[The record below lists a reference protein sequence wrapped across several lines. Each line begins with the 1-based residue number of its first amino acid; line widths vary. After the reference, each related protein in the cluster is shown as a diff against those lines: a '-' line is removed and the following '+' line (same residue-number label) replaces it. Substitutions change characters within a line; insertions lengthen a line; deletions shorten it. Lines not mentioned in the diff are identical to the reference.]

1 MTKDTKSDA
10 AVSVSSANIREQ
22 LLATEKLI
30 RALKQDLDY
39 YRSQNDELIEERGNL
54 LETLSR
60 LDALKGE
67 RSDRENELN
76 FTKSERD
83 QLAGAL
89 RSLEETNQ
97 ELEHRCLVLETAL
110 AAERKKHQ
118 EAQDVIVCL
127 EEQIVQLESIVE
139 LFREN
144 EELRKAEERLAAY
157 RREHGGD

>member
-10 AVSVSSANIREQ
+10 SVAVTSANIREQ

-30 RALKQDLDY
+30 RTLKQDLEY
-39 YRSQNDELIEERGNL
+39 YRSQNEELIEERGDL
-54 LETLSR
+54 LKTLSR
-60 LDALKGE
+60 LDALKAE
-67 RSDRENELN
+67 RSDRENELS
-76 FTKSERD
+76 FAKSERD
-83 QLAGAL
+83 KIAGAL
-89 RSLEETNQ
+89 RGLEKSNQ
-97 ELEHRCLVLETAL
+97 ELNHRCLVLETAL

-118 EAQDVIVCL
+118 AAQEVIVCL

>member
-10 AVSVSSANIREQ
+10 AVAVSSANIREQ

-39 YRSQNDELIEERGNL
+39 YRSQNDELIEERGDL
-54 LETLSR
+54 LKTLSR

-67 RSDRENELN
+67 RSDRENDLS
-76 FTKSERD
+76 FMKSERD
-83 QLAGAL
+83 QLAVAL
-89 RSLEETNQ
+89 RGLEETNQ